1 MMCIK
6 RIFFRIAIRF
16 QIEKE
21 YCHDIFL
28 GLLMSVDTIGE
39 TAWPKIL
46 LLKQLIVYKAN
57 YQIPSVN
64 YLIQLPRSSVEY
76 IYSYSRLF
84 SGSISNYLTARNN
97 ENCRL
102 HW

>member
-6 RIFFRIAIRF
+6 RILFRIAIRF

-39 TAWPKIL
+39 TA
-46 LLKQLIVYKAN
+46 
-57 YQIPSVN
+57 
-64 YLIQLPRSSVEY
+64 
-76 IYSYSRLF
+76 
-84 SGSISNYLTARNN
+84 
-97 ENCRL
+97 
-102 HW
+102 